1 MLKPIADRVIIK
13 IQEEKE
19 EKIGGIVLA
28 SNAKEK
34 PQTGEIV
41 AIGDGAVTENGTKI
55 PMNVKVGQTVFYDK
69 YSGTTVKYEDTD
81 YLVLHEKDI
90 LAIVE

>member
-13 IQEEKE
+13 VQEEKE
-19 EKIGGIVLA
+19 ESVGGILLA

-34 PQTGEIV
+34 PQVGEVIAV
-41 AIGDGAVTENGTKI
+41 GDGAVTENGTKF
-55 PMNVKVGQTVFYDK
+55 PLTVKVGDTVYYDK
-69 YSGTTVKYEDTD
+69 YSGSQVKFDNED

-90 LAIVE
+90 IAIVE

>member
-13 IQEEKE
+13 VQEERE
-19 EKIGGIVLA
+19 ESVGGILLA

-34 PQTGEIV
+34 PQVGEVIAV
-41 AIGDGAVTENGTKI
+41 GDGSVTENGTKL
-55 PMNVKVGQTVFYDK
+55 PLTVKVGDTVYYDK
-69 YSGTTVKYEDTD
+69 YSGSQVKFDNED

-90 LAIVE
+90 IAIVE

>member
-13 IQEEKE
+13 VQEEKE
-19 EKIGGIVLA
+19 ESVGGILLA

-34 PQTGEIV
+34 PQVGEVIAV
-41 AIGDGAVTENGTKI
+41 GDGSVTENGTKL
-55 PMNVKVGQTVFYDK
+55 PLTVKVGDTVYYDK
-69 YSGTTVKYEDTD
+69 YSGSQVKFDNED

-90 LAIVE
+90 IAIVE

>member
-13 IQEEKE
+13 VQEETE
-19 EKIGGIVLA
+19 ETVGGIVIA

-41 AIGDGAVTENGTKI
+41 AVGDGLVTENGTKI
-55 PMNVKVGQTVFYDK
+55 PMTVKVGQTVFYDK
-69 YSGTTVKYEDTD
+69 YSGTQVKYEDQD

>member
-13 IQEEKE
+13 VQEEKE
-19 EKIGGIVLA
+19 ESVGGILLA

-34 PQTGEIV
+34 PQVGEVIAV
-41 AIGDGAVTENGTKI
+41 GDGAVTENGTKL
-55 PMNVKVGQTVFYDK
+55 PLTVKVGDTVYYDK
-69 YSGTTVKYEDTD
+69 YSGSQVKFDNED

-90 LAIVE
+90 IAIVE